1 MTKRVDTSHQR
12 IELTG
17 PWAGFGFQAGHFWTP
32 EGYTLYPGDMRWWS
46 LTCNIAQEW
55 QRMMAEARGVS
66 EGDSRP
72 AVGEDNV
79 LSFRRGVQA
88 RLARVRPALRAAP

>member
-1 MTKRVDTSHQR
+1 MTKRVDTTHQR

-17 PWAGFGFQAGHFWTP
+17 PWAGFGFQAGHMWTP
-32 EGYTLYPGDMRWWS
+32 EGYTLHHHNMRWWS

-55 QRMMAEARGVS
+55 QRMMAEARGVCPY
-66 EGDSRP
+66 GYPP
-72 AVGEDNV
+72 AVGGDNV
-79 LSFRRGVQA
+79 LSFRAGLQA